1 MSTPPVQQVL
11 LAARA
16 QRKRPLKL
24 GPYKLAGS
32 AKRLAERR
40 LVDLVRDLVS
50 DLEARVLELVPEVP
64 ETLLDDV
71 KTDAAPSPLDLRPL
85 LKSRTDL
92 YVRRLT
98 AQVDPSLSE
107 AEREQRAAEKR
118 VVSPLGI
125 DVIGGEPW
133 LKKELTGRGKEF
145 SQLCV
150 DLARET
156 ERRIASAS
164 IEALEKGHPRKWL
177 RRQIQEAGGIGER
190 RAKLIARDQVGK
202 LQGALHE
209 ARQKDLGIESYVWR
223 TSRDERV
230 AGNPGGAYPDAISSS
245 PTHGDHHE
253 REGRRFSWKKEGGK
267 LLEVLKDGTTRGT
280 VYVDGH
286 PGDPIQCR
294 CFAEPVIVG
303 LEDLQDLDRPAPV
316 ASRYKVR

>member
-1 MSTPPVQQVL
+1 MSMSPIQQAL

-16 QRKRPLKL
+16 QRKRPPKF
-24 GPYKLAGS
+24 GPYRLAGS
-32 AKRLAERR
+32 TKRMAERR
-40 LVDLVRDLVS
+40 LMELVREFVS
-50 DLEARVLELVPEVP
+50 DLEARVLDLIPEVP
-64 ETLLDDV
+64 EAPPER
-71 KTDAAPSPLDLRPL
+71 TDAAPSPLDLRPL

-92 YVRRLT
+92 YARRLS

-118 VVSPLGI
+118 VVSPLGL
-125 DVIGGEPW
+125 DVVGGEPW
-133 LKKELTGRGKEF
+133 LRKELGTRGKEF
-145 SQLCV
+145 SELCV

-156 ERRIASAS
+156 ERRIAAS
-164 IEALEKGHPRKWL
+164 ALEAMEKGLPRKWL

-230 AGNPGGAYPDAISSS
+230 SGNPGGAYPDADSSS

-253 REGRRFSWKKEGGK
+253 REGRRFAWKKEGGR
-267 LLEVLKDGTTRGT
+267 LVEVLKDGTTRGT
-280 VYVDGH
+280 VYADGH
-286 PGDPIQCR
+286 PGEPIQCR
-294 CFAEPVIVG
+294 CFAEPLIVELG
-303 LEDLQDLDRPAPV
+303 DLQELDRVAPV
-316 ASRYKVR
+316 ASAYKVSR